1 MHRASSRI
9 AAAAAAALVAIA
21 CNYVR
26 ADPATAQA
34 DPATGAGEPAQA
46 DAPPIA
52 SAEDSASN
60 EGSPGGAATL
70 PESEPGGAGAPE
82 GATTP
87 TTPAAAPTQEW
98 TQPGPSQTDPAPT
111 AGSSTPAAPAAPAPP
126 SSGAAGPATQRI
138 VGTPPAP
145 TEPPAG
151 QAPAPAPSTPG
162 HGPSAE
168 GEPAAVAPSPA
179 IPAPAIK
186 PAPVADGSSTPTG
199 RRPGGT
205 LQSLLSGVG
214 RELRQAHGQIHGIR
228 RRLDH
233 GEPPPA
239 SRLTRLQTTLVQV
252 TPMLVALEV
261 RLDAA
266 GRLSPRLGH
275 FLNRVRDDL
284 RGVRVAAQGLAT
296 ALRRSGAG
304 GAELRLL
311 VKELEYFRAVSSA
324 LASNPGVVEA
334 PVPPAARAGPAYSQ
348 AQPAPV
354 QPAPGQPA
362 PVQPA
367 PVQPAQVAAPPPAGG
382 RPADQTTEAAQE
394 TGPSEGRAHREP
406 APWLTAPSLGS
417 ATASPGGAFF
427 FAGLASLTT
436 LWIGLALPAL
446 RTRLELRPSRRYSVA
461 LLAPLER
468 PG

>member
-9 AAAAAAALVAIA
+9 AAGAAAALVAIA

-34 DPATGAGEPAQA
+34 DPATGAAEPAQA
-46 DAPPIA
+46 DAPPIS

-70 PESEPGGAGAPE
+70 PVSESAGAGAPE
-82 GATTP
+82 GGTTP
-87 TTPAAAPTQEW
+87 TAAPTQEW
-98 TQPGPSQTDPAPT
+98 TQPSPSQTDPAPT

-151 QAPAPAPSTPG
+151 QASAPAPSTPG
-162 HGPSAE
+162 HGPSVE
-168 GEPAAVAPSPA
+168 GEPAADATSPA
-179 IPAPAIK
+179 IPAPATK
-186 PAPVADGSSTPTG
+186 PAPVADAGSTPTG
-199 RRPGGT
+199 RPPGGT
-205 LQSLLSGVG
+205 LQSLLSDVG
-214 RELRQAHGQIHGIR
+214 RELRKAHGQIHGIR
-228 RRLDH
+228 RGLDD

-239 SRLTRLQTTLVQV
+239 SRLTRLRTTLVQV

-266 GRLSPRLGH
+266 GRLSPPLGH

-284 RGVRVAAQGLAT
+284 RGVRSAAQGLAT
-296 ALRRSGAG
+296 ALLRSGAD

-311 VKELEYFRAVSSA
+311 VKELEHFGAVSSA
-324 LASNPGVVEA
+324 LASNPGVREA
-334 PVPPAARAGPAYSQ
+334 PVPPVARAGPAYSP

-354 QPAPGQPA
+354 AAAQPAP
-362 PVQPA
+362 
-367 PVQPAQVAAPPPAGG
+367 VAAPPPAGG
-382 RPADQTTEAAQE
+382 RPADQTTGAAQE
-394 TGPSEGRAHREP
+394 TGPSERRAHREP
-406 APWLTAPSLGS
+406 APWLTAPSPGS

-427 FAGLASLTT
+427 FAGLAWLTM

-446 RTRLELRPSRRYSVA
+446 RTRLDLRPSRRYSVA

>member
-9 AAAAAAALVAIA
+9 AAVAAAALVAIA

-46 DAPPIA
+46 DAPPIS

-70 PESEPGGAGAPE
+70 PESESGGAGAPE
-82 GATTP
+82 GG

-98 TQPGPSQTDPAPT
+98 TQPGPSQPGPSQTDPAPT

-151 QAPAPAPSTPG
+151 QASAPAPSTPG
-162 HGPSAE
+162 QGPSAE
-168 GEPAAVAPSPA
+168 GEPAAVAAPPA

-186 PAPVADGSSTPTG
+186 PAPVADAGSTPTD

-205 LQSLLSGVG
+205 LQSLLSDVG
-214 RELRQAHGQIHGIR
+214 REVRKAHGQIDGIR

-239 SRLTRLQTTLVQV
+239 RRLTRLRTTLVQV

-296 ALRRSGAG
+296 ALRRSGAD

-311 VKELEYFRAVSSA
+311 VKELEHFRAVSSA
-324 LASNPGVVEA
+324 LASNTGVVEA
-334 PVPPAARAGPAYSQ
+334 PAPPVAGAGPAYSQ
-348 AQPAPV
+348 AQPAPA
-354 QPAPGQPA
+354 QPARVQPA

-367 PVQPAQVAAPPPAGG
+367 PVAAPPPAGG
-382 RPADQTTEAAQE
+382 RPADQTTGAAQE
-394 TGPSEGRAHREP
+394 TGPSDGRAHREP
-406 APWLTAPSLGS
+406 APWLTAPSSGS

-427 FAGLASLTT
+427 FAGLASLTMV
-436 LWIGLALPAL
+436 LIGLALPAL